1 MSNEIGLLAKV
12 LQTNEEEL
20 KTKLADENGVKE
32 IETRIGNLKVFKSNE
47 EFTSMMNN
55 YKTSLKDTLY
65 AEQKGSIHESLENSL
80 INKFGL
86 SEVKRGEH
94 FKTTDELINKII
106 EEKTKVSKASA
117 DGNDKELEKAQAKIL
132 ELNNALIERETNLKK
147 EYGSKLK
154 GMQINATLSG
164 IKSMIDEPDD
174 IIDGKLDFIKYQ
186 FEKEFSLVEKD
197 GKFIVYKGEEVF
209 RDENF
214 KEKPLESV
222 LMEIASK
229 ISKVKSS
236 PASGRGAN
244 SKTTSRESGTLDFS
258 SFKTWDDFLNAN
270 SELRNLRIGDPKLN
284 KYYEQFRKSKGE

>member
-20 KTKLADENGVKE
+20 KTKLSDENGVKE

-106 EEKTKVSKASA
+106 EEKSKVSKASA
-117 DGNDKELEKAQAKIL
+117 DGNDKELEKAQAKIQ
-132 ELNNALIERETNLKK
+132 ELNSLFVEKENAMKQ

-154 GMQINATLSG
+154 GMQINASLSG
-164 IKSMIDEPDD
+164 IKSVIDEPDD

-214 KEKPLESV
+214 KEKSLESV
-222 LMEIASK
+222 LIEIASK

-244 SKTTSRESGTLDFS
+244 SKTTSKESGTIDFS

-270 SELRNLRIGDPKLN
+270 QELRNLRVGDPKLN